1 MSTDKNTS
9 SPDKSR
15 PDEAPAN
22 PDSVSAH
29 SALPDEALEEVA
41 GGFNGAPLKPVYRPK
56 PAQPPIIRT
65 FE

>member
-1 MSTDKNTS
+1 MSTDKNAT

-15 PDEAPAN
+15 PADAPAN
-22 PDSVSAH
+22 PESESVH
-29 SALPDEALEEVA
+29 PALPDEELEEVA
-41 GGFNGAPLKPVYRPK
+41 GGFNGAPLKPVWRPK